1 MPPDVAERAFEPFYT
16 TKDIGKGSGLGLSQV
31 FGFVRQSGGH
41 VNIASEVG
49 RGTSVRI
56 YLPRC
61 ADESPAQS
69 ERRGGSR
76 ALPPAENEEVILI
89 VEDEAE
95 VRAYSR
101 EALIRLGY
109 RVIEAEDAR
118 SGLAALEQ
126 HPEITL
132 LFTDIG
138 LPGMNGP
145 SLATEAIRRRPD
157 LRVVF
162 TTGYASGSAFRNS
175 AISRNALLLPKPF
188 STTALATKI
197 REATATDG

>member
-1 MPPDVAERAFEPFYT
+1 MPP
-16 TKDIGKGSGLGLSQV
+16 
-31 FGFVRQSGGH
+31 
-41 VNIASEVG
+41 
-49 RGTSVRI
+49 
-56 YLPRC
+56 
-61 ADESPAQS
+61 AQ
-69 ERRGGSR
+69 
-76 ALPPAENEEVILI
+76 NEEVILI
-89 VEDEAE
+89 VEDEPE
-95 VRAYSR
+95 VRTYSR

-145 SLATEAIRRRPD
+145 SLATEATRRRPD
-157 LRVVF
+157 LSVVF

-175 AISRNALLLPKPF
+175 TINRNALLLPKPF
-188 STTALATKI
+188 SMTALATKI
-197 REATATDG
+197 REATAGDG